1 RIQYLLT
8 CEGQWLVK
16 HIPRENNQAAD
27 AIAKLALG
35 RKEDLQILDSPPRKI
50 QEILH
55 MDRVK

>member
-1 RIQYLLT
+1 EDPILINLRRSVA
-8 CEGQWLVK
+8 CK

-35 RKEDLQILDSPPRKI
+35 RKEDLQILDSPPGKI

-55 MDRVK
+55 IDR